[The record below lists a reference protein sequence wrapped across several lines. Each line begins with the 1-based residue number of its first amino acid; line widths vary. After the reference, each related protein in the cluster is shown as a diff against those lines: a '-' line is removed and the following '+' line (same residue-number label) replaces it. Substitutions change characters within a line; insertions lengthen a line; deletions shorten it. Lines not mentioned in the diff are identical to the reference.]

1 MSCFADCGS
10 ECLVMRVPYQVAV
23 KMLEGLPNGAD
34 KDELRKRMEIAA
46 RRIDILPRINSWEYV
61 KENAEMWAFVG
72 ENTFG

>member
-1 MSCFADCGS
+1 MNMSCFADCGS

-46 RRIDILPRINSWEYV
+46 RRSKKFTKHLR
-61 KENAEMWAFVG
+61 
-72 ENTFG
+72 